1 MPEPPGER
9 RGCSFFG
16 SNPAFSRFRER
27 AKIGNTRIPAVGL
40 LLGKSPI
47 RVCAIPSAWASPS
60 TAVATTLVEF
70 AFGLQPIVNVP
81 IASKAAFLRFAIGR
95 FCNPALAFLVRN
107 PLALRFAPG
116 GC

>member
-1 MPEPPGER
+1 
-9 RGCSFFG
+9 
-16 SNPAFSRFRER
+16 
-27 AKIGNTRIPAVGL
+27 
-40 LLGKSPI
+40 
-47 RVCAIPSAWASPS
+47 
-60 TAVATTLVEF
+60 VATTLVEF
-70 AFGLQPIVNVP
+70 AFGLQPIINVP